1 MILLKEKQ
9 LIEVLG
15 CTKRTAYNKLNDYYT
30 FNLFDIMKIIQ
41 YYGIDCNTAIAT
53 IIYSSNEYHNRRKAK
68 KEKENERIKTNSK

>member
-9 LIEVLG
+9 LVEILG

-30 FNLFDIMKIIQ
+30 FNLYDIMKIIQ

-53 IIYSSNEYHNRRKAK
+53 IIHSSNDYHTRRKEKRRK
-68 KEKENERIKTNSK
+68 KNERIKTISK

>member
-9 LIEVLG
+9 LVEVLG

-41 YYGIDCNTAIAT
+41 YYGLDCNTAIAT
-53 IIYSSNEYHNRRKAK
+53 IIYSSNDYHKRI
-68 KEKENERIKTNSK
+68 KEKENERIKTIGKRK

>member
-9 LIEVLG
+9 LVEVLG

-41 YYGIDCNTAIAT
+41 YYRVDFNTAIAM
-53 IIYSSNEYHNRRKAK
+53 IIYSSNDYHKRRK
-68 KEKENERIKTNSK
+68 EKRRTKNERIKTSSK